1 METEN
6 KRNLEQKPGQFLVV
20 DDEEIVLNVWKR
32 ALERVGH
39 KVFAFNNGPEAI
51 DFLEKHT
58 VDVAILD
65 HMMPEVTG
73 IEVLRHI
80 KSTHPKIEVVMMTGY
95 ASIDTALDAM
105 KSGAYDY
112 LQKPFEQI
120 EVAVRVVE
128 KALERKKLFDVN
140 QELEERLELVE
151 HYEGIIG
158 SSQKMREVFKL
169 VEQVSRFDATVMV
182 YGETGTG
189 KERLARAIHLKSPR
203 ADKPFV
209 PVVCSAFPENLIES
223 TLFGYRK
230 GAFTGATSDKVG
242 MLEAANGGTLFLDEV
257 GDIPLPIQI
266 KLLRVLQEGEFLRLG
281 DVRPTPVDLRI
292 ITATHVR
299 LEDAVQEGT
308 FREDLY
314 YRLKVLEINLPPLRE
329 RLEDIPALTHHFMR
343 MYSKRYGKV
352 LTKIST
358 PALLQLQSYSWPGN
372 VRQLEHTIARAFI
385 LEESDELNVEALP
398 SELRNMP
405 APISTH
411 MQPSFKH
418 LSFKEAKSIVIERF
432 ERKYLGDLLEENES
446 NISSSARQA
455 GMDRANFRRLLKRYE
470 MI

>member
-1 METEN
+1 
-6 KRNLEQKPGQFLVV
+6 
-20 DDEEIVLNVWKR
+20 
-32 ALERVGH
+32 
-39 KVFAFNNGPEAI
+39 
-51 DFLEKHT
+51 
-58 VDVAILD
+58 
-65 HMMPEVTG
+65 
-73 IEVLRHI
+73 
-80 KSTHPKIEVVMMTGY
+80 MTGY